1 MGRAVTRALDALGF
15 PVSVACRST
24 PGDPLAGVTY
34 CTGPGALA
42 KAASGAASL
51 VNVLPLT
58 ADTENILNAALA
70 SGQLSGAM
78 LDVFRD

>member
-1 MGRAVTRALDALGF
+1 M
-15 PVSVACRST
+15 RST
-24 PGDPLAGVTY
+24 PSVSRLAAPVA
-34 CTGPGALA
+34 ALLA
-42 KAASGAASL
+42 ILSASGAASL